1 MLTKTRLFAKSTI
14 IVIWGEVGLG
24 ETMYRVANFAHSLP
38 LRVRVNFLQSRDL
51 FSCEDRQNR
60 YYPVT
65 KSRFDPFGGKTCG
78 FCDKRFIKNYVD
90 LTLI

>member
-1 MLTKTRLFAKSTI
+1 MLTKTLLFAKSTI

-24 ETMYRVANFAHSLP
+24 ETMYRVANFEHRLHLR
-38 LRVRVNFLQSRDL
+38 LRVNVLQSRDL
-51 FSCEDRQNR
+51 FPCEDIQNR

-65 KSRFDPFGGKTCG
+65 KSRFDPFGGKTSG
-78 FCDKRFIKNYVD
+78 FCDKRFIKKYVD